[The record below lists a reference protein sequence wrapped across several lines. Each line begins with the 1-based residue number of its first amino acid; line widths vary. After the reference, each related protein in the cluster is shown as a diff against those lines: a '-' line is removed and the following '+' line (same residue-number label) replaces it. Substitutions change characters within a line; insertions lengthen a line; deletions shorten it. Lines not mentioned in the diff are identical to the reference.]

1 MGRDREAEATTA
13 ARTDARGRVALIGL
27 ALAVAA
33 ALLLAFAI
41 DAGAAS
47 CRQPKGKWEPPC
59 NPALAQSP
67 WSGSHR
73 ASYAQASSP
82 YRGIESA
89 DVRPEH
95 IDLPG
100 IPISIQFSSKY
111 DDGGRVAWGSL
122 IDGANAG
129 RLFKVDAETGEVID
143 IYTPAER
150 ESEPP
155 PSSGAAGITG
165 AYNLL
170 DRSNR
175 FIVPRLTWFD
185 VYGDARRGE
194 AHSPIELVKR
204 FVLPDSVLCGSDD
217 RLVGAVMTF
226 DGYIAFATE
235 NGVVGTI
242 PRQPKRMT
250 EGNLRTI
257 GLNGAAACAGA
268 DDPDA
273 ELQTVS
279 NNIAADENGG
289 IYIVTSKRMVRVN
302 HDPRSGELARAWS
315 SPYDAGSE
323 VSEIR
328 LGAGSGSTPT
338 LMGTG
343 RGQDK
348 FVVITDGQDLMHQDL
363 FWRNGIPKDWEGMG
377 GDRPRRMACEYPV
390 TFGDPDAEASLSE
403 QSVAVRG
410 YATFNVNNL
419 LDYDFPDGLP
429 AVLLNALAALRGG
442 DPAATPHGVERIDW
456 NPRTQRCRSVW
467 ANPRVS
473 IPNGIP
479 SVSQPSGLFYGI
491 RLKQGEWGV
500 GGLDWRTGESEFFAP
515 SPGGPCSETA
525 LGYLEMSGTLPILGP
540 VLEELP
546 NSCENSFYAATEI
559 GPKRSIWTGTFLGLT
574 RYVQKR

>member
-1 MGRDREAEATTA
+1 MVGDRETKA
-13 ARTDARGRVALIGL
+13 ARAARADARGRVALIGL
-27 ALAVAA
+27 ALAVTA
-33 ALLLAFAI
+33 ALLLAFAV
-41 DAGAAS
+41 DAGAAD

-89 DVRPEH
+89 DVRAQH

-122 IDGANAG
+122 IDGADRRG
-129 RLFKVDAETGEVID
+129 LFKVDAETGEVID
-143 IYTPAER
+143 IYVPAER

-155 PSSGAAGITG
+155 PASGAAGITG
-165 AYNLL
+165 AYNML
-170 DRSNR
+170 DRSDR

-185 VYGDARRGE
+185 IYADARRGE
-194 AHSPIELVKR
+194 ADSPIELRKR
-204 FVLPDSVLCGSDD
+204 FVLPDSALCGTGDK
-217 RLVGAVMTF
+217 LVGAVMTY

-242 PRQPKRMT
+242 PRQPAKMSQ
-250 EGNLRTI
+250 GNLRTI
-257 GLNGAAACAGA
+257 SLNGAAACANA

-273 ELQTVS
+273 DLQTVS

-302 HDPRSGELARAWS
+302 HDPRSGELDRAWS
-315 SPYDAGSE
+315 APYDAGSE

-328 LGAGSGSTPT
+328 LGQGSGSTPT

-343 RGQDK
+343 RKQDK

-390 TFGDPDAEASLSE
+390 DFGDADAEASLSE
-403 QSVAVRG
+403 QS
-410 YATFNVNNL
+410 
-419 LDYDFPDGLP
+419 
-429 AVLLNALAALRGG
+429 VLLNALAALRGG
-442 DPAATPHGVERIDW
+442 DPAAAPHGVERIDW

-479 SVSQPSGLFYGI
+479 SVSQRSGLFYGI
-491 RLKQGEWGV
+491 RLKGGEWGV
-500 GGLDWRTGESEFFAP
+500 GGLDAATGESEFFAP

-525 LGYLEMSGTLPILGP
+525 IGYLEMSGTLPILGP
-540 VLEELP
+540 IIEELP

>member
-1 MGRDREAEATTA
+1 MRVIAAGKTPGTA
-13 ARTDARGRVALIGL
+13 GAWIAIAALLG
-27 ALAVAA
+27 AA
-33 ALLLAFAI
+33 ALLLCLAS
-41 DAGAAS
+41 DAEAAG
-47 CRQPKGKWEPPC
+47 CRQPKGKLEPPC

-73 ASYAQASSP
+73 SSYAQASSP
-82 YRGIESA
+82 YRGIESS
-89 DVRPEH
+89 DVRAEH

-111 DDGGRVAWGSL
+111 GDGGRVAWGSL
-122 IDGANAG
+122 IDGAA
-129 RLFKVDAETGEVID
+129 RKALFKVDAESGRVID
-143 IYTPAER
+143 VYVPAER

-155 PSSGAAGITG
+155 PASGAAGITG
-165 AYNLL
+165 AYNML
-170 DRSNR
+170 DRSNH

-185 VYGDARRGE
+185 VYADARRGR
-194 AHSPIELVKR
+194 AHSPIELRKR
-204 FVLPDSVLCGSDD
+204 FVLPDSILCGADD
-217 RLVGAVMTF
+217 KLVGAVMTY

-242 PRQPKRMT
+242 PRQPARMKRA
-250 EGNLRTI
+250 NLRTI
-257 GLNGAAACAGA
+257 SLNDAAACANA
-268 DDPDA
+268 DDPEAD
-273 ELQTVS
+273 LQTVS

-302 HDPRSGELARAWS
+302 HDPASGDLRLAWS
-315 SPYDAGSE
+315 APYNAGSE

-328 LGAGSGSTPT
+328 LGQGSGSTPT

-343 RGQDK
+343 RHQDK

-363 FWRNGIPKDWEGMG
+363 FWRNRVPRDWQGLG
-377 GDRPRRMACEYPV
+377 GDHPRRMACETPV
-390 TFGDPDAEASLSE
+390 RFGDPDATVSLSE

-442 DPAATPHGVERIDW
+442 EPAAAPLGAERIDW
-456 NPRTQRCRSVW
+456 NPRTRRCHSVW

-479 SVSQPSGLFYGI
+479 SISQRSGLAYGI
-491 RLKQGEWGV
+491 RLRHGEWGV
-500 GGLDWRTGESEFFAP
+500 GGLDWRTGKSRFFAP
-515 SPGGPCSETA
+515 SPGGPCSDTA
-525 LGYLEMSGTLPILGP
+525 IGYLEQSGTLPILGP
-540 VLEELP
+540 IIEELP

-574 RYVQKR
+574 RYVQRR

>member
-1 MGRDREAEATTA
+1 MEIEAWRTKSATA
-13 ARTDARGRVALIGL
+13 ALALVALL
-27 ALAVAA
+27 AAVLAA
-33 ALLLAFAI
+33 APHA
-41 DAGAAS
+41 DAAK

-73 ASYAQASSP
+73 SSYAQASSP
-82 YRGIESA
+82 YRGIESR
-89 DVRPEH
+89 DVRAQH

-100 IPISIQFSSKY
+100 IPISIQFSGRY

-129 RLFKVDAETGEVID
+129 RLFKVDAESGKVID
-143 IYTPAER
+143 VYTPAER

-155 PSSGAAGITG
+155 PTTGAAGITG

-185 VYGDARRGE
+185 VYADARRGD
-194 AHSPIELVKR
+194 AHSPIELRKR
-204 FVLPDSVLCGSDD
+204 FVLPGSALCGSDD
-217 RLVGAVMTF
+217 KLVGAVMTY

-242 PRQPKRMT
+242 PRQPTRMKRA
-250 EGNLRTI
+250 NLRTVS
-257 GLNGAAACAGA
+257 LNGDAACAAA
-268 DDPDA
+268 DEPETD
-273 ELQTVS
+273 LQTVS

-302 HDPRSGELARAWS
+302 HDPRSGGLALAWS
-315 SPYDAGSE
+315 APYNAGSE

-328 LGAGSGSTPT
+328 LGQGSGSTPT

-363 FWRNGIPKDWEGMG
+363 FWRNGIPKDWQGLG
-377 GDRPRRMACEYPV
+377 GDRPRRMACEHPV
-390 TFGDPDAEASLSE
+390 TFGDPDAEVSLSE

-442 DPAATPHGVERIDW
+442 DPAATPHGAERIDW
-456 NPRTQRCRSVW
+456 NPRTRRCRSVW

-479 SVSQPSGLFYGI
+479 SISERSGLAYGI
-491 RLKQGEWGV
+491 RLEHGEWGV
-500 GGLDWRTGESEFFAP
+500 GGLDWRTGRSEFFAP
-515 SPGGPCSETA
+515 SPGGPCSDTA
-525 LGYLEMSGTLPILGP
+525 IGYLEQSGTLPILGP
-540 VLEELP
+540 VIEELP

-574 RYVQKR
+574 RYVQRR

>member
-1 MGRDREAEATTA
+1 VIAADETPGTA
-13 ARTDARGRVALIGL
+13 GAWIAIAALLG
-27 ALAVAA
+27 AA
-33 ALLLAFAI
+33 ALLLSLAG
-41 DAGAAS
+41 DAEAAG
-47 CRQPKGKWEPPC
+47 CRQPKGKLEPPC

-73 ASYAQASSP
+73 SSYAQASSP
-82 YRGIESA
+82 YRGIESS
-89 DVRPEH
+89 DVRAEH

-111 DDGGRVAWGSL
+111 ADGGRVAWGSL
-122 IDGANAG
+122 IDGANRMA
-129 RLFKVDAETGEVID
+129 LFKVDAESGEVID
-143 IYTPAER
+143 IYVPGER
-150 ESEPP
+150 ESKPP
-155 PSSGAAGITG
+155 PASGATGITG
-165 AYNLL
+165 AYNML

-175 FIVPRLTWFD
+175 FIVPRLTWLD
-185 VYGDARRGE
+185 VYADSRKGRSD
-194 AHSPIELVKR
+194 SPIELEKR
-204 FVLPDSVLCGSDD
+204 FVLPDRILCGSDD
-217 RLVGAVMTF
+217 KLVGAVMTY

-242 PRQPKRMT
+242 PRRPSEMKRQ
-250 EGNLRTI
+250 NLQTVS
-257 GLNGAAACAGA
+257 LNGSACASA

-273 ELQTVS
+273 DLQTVS

-302 HDPRSGELARAWS
+302 HDPRTGGLAKAWS
-315 SPYDAGSE
+315 APYNAGSD
-323 VSEIR
+323 VSPIR
-328 LGAGSGSTPT
+328 LGQGSGSTPT

-343 RGQDK
+343 RKQDK

-363 FWRNGIPKDWEGMG
+363 FWRNRVPRSWQGLG
-377 GDRPRRMACEYPV
+377 GDHPRRMACETPV
-390 TFGDPDAEASLSE
+390 RFGDPDATVSLSE

-442 DPAATPHGVERIDW
+442 DPAAAPHGAERIDW
-456 NPRTQRCRSVW
+456 NPRTRRCHTVW

-479 SVSQPSGLFYGI
+479 SVSQRSGLAYGI
-491 RLKQGEWGV
+491 RLRHGEWGV
-500 GGLDWRTGESEFFAP
+500 GGLDWRTGKPRFFAP
-515 SPGGPCSETA
+515 SPGGPCSDTA
-525 LGYLEMSGTLPILGP
+525 IGYLQQSGTLPILGP
-540 VLEELP
+540 IIEELP

-559 GPKRSIWTGTFLGLT
+559 GPRHSIWTGTFLGLT
-574 RYVQKR
+574 RYVQRR

>member
-1 MGRDREAEATTA
+1 MPEAGGRPSRAPYSLLIAAVVLLVSAAVLLTLAGEADA
-13 ARTDARGRVALIGL
+13 AK
-27 ALAVAA
+27 
-33 ALLLAFAI
+33 
-41 DAGAAS
+41 
-47 CRQPKGKWEPPC
+47 CRQPKGKLEPPC

-73 ASYAQASSP
+73 SSYAQASSP

-89 DVRPEH
+89 DVRAQH

-129 RLFKVDAETGEVID
+129 RLFKVDAESGKVID
-143 IYTPAER
+143 VYTPAER

-155 PSSGAAGITG
+155 PASGAAGITG

-185 VYGDARRGE
+185 VYGDAHRGD
-194 AHSPIELVKR
+194 ADSPIELRKR
-204 FVLPDSVLCGSDD
+204 FVLPDSALCGSDD
-217 RLVGAVMTF
+217 RLVGAVMTY
-226 DGYIAFATE
+226 DGYIAFVTE

-242 PRQPKRMT
+242 PRQPSRMKQA
-250 EGNLRTI
+250 NLRTVS
-257 GLNGAAACAGA
+257 LNRAAACAAA
-268 DDPDA
+268 DDPATD
-273 ELQTVS
+273 LQTVS

-302 HDPRSGELARAWS
+302 HDPESGDLERAWS
-315 SPYDAGSE
+315 SPYNAGSE

-328 LGAGSGSTPT
+328 LGEGSGSTPT

-363 FWRNGIPKDWEGMG
+363 FWRNGVPKDWKGLG

-390 TFGDPDAEASLSE
+390 TFGDPGATASLSE

-456 NPRTQRCRSVW
+456 NPRTQRCHSVW

-479 SVSQPSGLFYGI
+479 SVSQRSGLFYGI
-491 RLKQGEWGV
+491 RLEDGEWGV
-500 GGLDWRTGESEFFAP
+500 GGLDWRTGRSRFFAP

-525 LGYLEMSGTLPILGP
+525 IGYLEQSGTLPVLGP
-540 VLEELP
+540 VLDELP

-574 RYVQKR
+574 RYQGGGRPAG